1 MVWRITSAEMKKSAL
16 PAVQT
21 CEEGVL
27 AVKMTARAFYRL
39 LAGV

>member
-1 MVWRITSAEMKKSAL
+1 MEDNKCRNEKSAL